1 MEQKTVIEEFRK
13 LEEEFGPKKA
23 QLLMDFVMKYSE
35 LLTRNLAT
43 KEDIHSVEANLLKT
57 TKEDL
62 HSVEKNLH
70 SIEANLLKTTKEDL
84 HSVEKNL
91 HSIEANLLKT
101 TKEDI
106 HSVEKNLHS
115 IEANLL
121 KTMNRQV
128 IWFASLLGGLATLFT
143 IIIKYL

>member
-43 KEDIHSVEANLLKT
+43 KEDIHSVET
-57 TKEDL
+57 
-62 HSVEKNLH
+62 
-70 SIEANLLKTTKEDL
+70 
-84 HSVEKNL
+84 
-91 HSIEANLLKT
+91 
-101 TKEDI
+101 
-106 HSVEKNLHS
+106 NLHS